1 MTLALVASSHLAR
14 LAGDLIVAM
23 ALAGLG
29 LYGWQNGIFLAVL
42 AGLQLL
48 GAFVGALAC
57 APMVAAGVEA
67 LDCPP
72 AQSLGVGY
80 LVTFLGGLL
89 ATRLAIGAAV
99 PEGAVRFAPIIDQV
113 TGACL
118 GAVAGFVLAGS
129 LLIGWSLFDM
139 PESVRLDVGS
149 LKLDAG
155 ARLLVTFGRCV
166 EPNPERRATLLGG
179 DPSAPHR
186 GLLDCYRE
194 GDWRTARRPDAASAG
209 DARVED
215 LDEQEQTVP
224 PTAPAD
230 ESEGN

>member
-1 MTLALVASSHLAR
+1 MIADLAASSYLAV

-23 ALAGLG
+23 AVGGLG
-29 LYGWQNGIFLAVL
+29 IFGWQQGVFLAL
-42 AGLQLL
+42 IAGLQVL
-48 GAFVGALAC
+48 GSFVAALAI
-57 APMVAAGVEA
+57 APAVAAASEA
-67 LDCPP
+67 LGCPP
-72 AQSLGVGY
+72 SQSLGVAY
-80 LVTFLGGLL
+80 LVTFLGGLV

-113 TGACL
+113 IGACL

-129 LLIGWSLFDM
+129 LLVGWSLFDM